1 MTVKVSKP
9 AINVREELA
18 DLRKPTGIAGEAML
32 RAETPQEQF
41 NLIGAGRRNLIIN
54 GAMQVAQRGNSKTAT
69 AAGTYLL
76 DRFQAYSGNP
86 STYGYTVSQETD
98 SPNGF
103 ANSLKYNFDDADT
116 SPSTE
121 HSIYHKMEGQNLQ
134 QLQKGTSSA
143 KSVTLSFW
151 CKASLAGTYIAEL
164 MDNDNSNRHINK
176 SYSISAVNTW
186 EYKAITFEGDTAGA
200 LANDAGNSLG
210 ITYWLAAN
218 SSNTSGTLQTAW
230 GSLSQGN
237 RAVGQTNLG
246 ATANNSF
253 FLTGVQLELGKVAT
267 PFEHRSYGEE
277 LAACQRYF
285 TRLPYVDNAA
295 SGYGPLAH
303 GSGYNSST
311 IYATL
316 VFPTMMRAA
325 PTVTPTGSFRVV
337 YGDQDVTGGQVAM
350 LDTAQGS
357 GLLRYIGGSSFTIGQ
372 AAWISMNNDPDGG
385 ILMDAEL

>member
-1 MTVKVSKP
+1 MTK
-9 AINVREELA
+9 ARDIA
-18 DLRKPTGIAGEAML
+18 DLGGVTTRLDQVG
-32 RAETPQEQF
+32 
-41 NLIGAGRRNLIIN
+41 NSDGALSNRNMVIN
-54 GAMQVAQRGNSKTAT
+54 GAMQVAQRGTSKTAT

-186 EYKAITFEGDTAGA
+186 EYKAITFEGDAVGA
-200 LANDAGNSLG
+200 LANDAGNSLA
-210 ITYWLAAN
+210 ITHWLAAS
-218 SSNTSGTLQTAW
+218 SSNTSGTLQTSW
-230 GSLSQGN
+230 GPLSQGN

-253 FLTGVQLELGKVAT
+253 YLTGVQLEVGDT
-267 PFEHRSYGEE
+267 STDFEHISYGDQ
-277 LAACQRYF
+277 LQKCMRYYQNNGLTSLDRIYTFQYHPSYKGLQYSYFCQ
-285 TRLPYVDNAA
+285 
-295 SGYGPLAH
+295 
-303 GSGYNSST
+303 
-311 IYATL
+311 
-316 VFPTMMRAA
+316 MRAA
-325 PTVTPTGSFRVV
+325 PAITRTNGGNTITVESITNQKFFGYVASGVSDATPHYLHTVSF
-337 YGDQDVTGGQVAM
+337 
-350 LDTAQGS
+350 
-357 GLLRYIGGSSFTIGQ
+357 
-372 AAWISMNNDPDGG
+372 
-385 ILMDAEL
+385 DAEL

>member
-18 DLRKPTGIAGEAML
+18 DLKKPTGLAGEAML

-41 NLIGAGRRNLIIN
+41 QLIGAGRRNMVIN
-54 GAMQVAQRGNSKTAT
+54 GDMRIAQRGTSKTAT

-76 DRFQAYSGNP
+76 DRFQAYSGDP

-116 SPSTE
+116 SPSSE

-164 MDNDNSNRHINK
+164 MDNDNSNRHISK
-176 SYSISAVNTW
+176 SYSISTVNTW
-186 EYKAITFEGDTAGA
+186 EYKAITFEGDTVGA

-253 FLTGVQLELGKVAT
+253 FLTGVQLEVGRIAT

-277 LAACQRYF
+277 LAACQRYCQTYTASDQEWIYIEASLATHKWWQIPF
-285 TRLPYVDNAA
+285 KTQMRSDPSVTYPSVSASIAGGAGTITSQATANASISRVSIRCTC
-295 SGYGPLAH
+295 SG
-303 GSGYNSST
+303 
-311 IYATL
+311 
-316 VFPTMMRAA
+316 
-325 PTVTPTGSFRVV
+325 
-337 YGDQDVTGGQVAM
+337 TGGTAYQVRHTDG
-350 LDTAQGS
+350 LDGAV
-357 GLLRYIGGSSFTIGQ
+357 YILS
-372 AAWISMNNDPDGG
+372 
-385 ILMDAEL
+385 AEL

>member
-1 MTVKVSKP
+1 
-9 AINVREELA
+9 
-18 DLRKPTGIAGEAML
+18 
-32 RAETPQEQF
+32 
-41 NLIGAGRRNLIIN
+41 
-54 GAMQVAQRGNSKTAT
+54 MQVAQRGTSKTAT
-69 AAGTYLL
+69 AGGTYLL

-103 ANSLKYNFDDADT
+103 SNSLKYNFDDADT
-116 SPSTE
+116 SPSSE

-164 MDNDNSNRHINK
+164 MDNDNSNRHISK

-186 EYKAITFEGDTAGA
+186 EYKAITFEGDTVGA

-210 ITYWLAAN
+210 ITYWLAAS

-253 FLTGVQLELGKVAT
+253 FITGVQLELGDT
-267 PFEHRSYGEE
+267 STDFEHIS
-277 LAACQRYF
+277 
-285 TRLPYVDNAA
+285 
-295 SGYGPLAH
+295 
-303 GSGYNSST
+303 
-311 IYATL
+311 
-316 VFPTMMRAA
+316 
-325 PTVTPTGSFRVV
+325 
-337 YGDQDVTGGQVAM
+337 YGDQLQKCMRYYTATKAFGVVHSCNSTGSAFAHVQFPVTMRSTPSISMTYTYGNFYVAGSTRTI
-350 LDTAQGS
+350 TAFTPQNIDPKGFQHHLQGS
-357 GLLRYIGGSSFTIGQ
+357 GFVSGNAGHLDANPNFYV
-372 AAWISMNNDPDGG
+372 A
-385 ILMDAEL
+385 DAEL

>member
-1 MTVKVSKP
+1 MTK
-9 AINVREELA
+9 ARDIA
-18 DLRKPTGIAGEAML
+18 DLGGVTTRLDQVG
-32 RAETPQEQF
+32 
-41 NLIGAGRRNLIIN
+41 NSDGALSNRNMVIN
-54 GAMQVAQRGNSKTAT
+54 GAMQVAQRGTSKTAT

-186 EYKAITFEGDTAGA
+186 EYKAITFEGDAVGA
-200 LANDAGNSLG
+200 LANDAGNSLA
-210 ITYWLAAN
+210 ITHWLAAS
-218 SSNTSGTLQTAW
+218 SSNTSGTLQTSW
-230 GSLSQGN
+230 GPLSQGN

-253 FLTGVQLELGKVAT
+253 YLTGVQLEVGDT
-267 PFEHRSYGEE
+267 STDFEHISYGDQ
-277 LAACQRYF
+277 LQKCLRYF
-285 TRLPYVDNAA
+285 ERYDYSNTQFVSIGLASSSTVAYAMLSYSPKRASPSITLPPAGTSGGALAFLTSAGGYPSGVGSNTIQLPSKTLARVLGSGYSGLITGAA
-295 SGYGPLAH
+295 SGLFS
-303 GSGYNSST
+303 SGASS
-311 IYATL
+311 
-316 VFPTMMRAA
+316 
-325 PTVTPTGSFRVV
+325 
-337 YGDQDVTGGQVAM
+337 
-350 LDTAQGS
+350 
-357 GLLRYIGGSSFTIGQ
+357 
-372 AAWISMNNDPDGG
+372 
-385 ILMDAEL
+385 ILIDAEL

>member
-41 NLIGAGRRNLIIN
+41 QLIGAGRRNLLLN
-54 GAMQVAQRGNSKTAT
+54 GDMRIAQRGTSKTAT

-76 DRFQAYSGNP
+76 DRFQAYSGDF

-116 SPSTE
+116 SPSSE

-164 MDNDNSNRHINK
+164 MDNDNSNRHISK

-186 EYKAITFEGDTAGA
+186 EYKAITFEGDTVGA

-285 TRLPYVDNAA
+285 HRIERAATGANTMATGAVSPSSGLFYIQFPTSMRASPSVTKTGTSYSMYSTA
-295 SGYGPLAH
+295 SGVQASISNFSISFGPFGTLGGRFLTDKVGDA
-303 GSGYNSST
+303 GNS
-311 IYATL
+311 
-316 VFPTMMRAA
+316 
-325 PTVTPTGSFRVV
+325 
-337 YGDQDVTGGQVAM
+337 
-350 LDTAQGS
+350 
-357 GLLRYIGGSSFTIGQ
+357 
-372 AAWISMNNDPDGG
+372 AWIDLDNDNTYFSF
-385 ILMDAEL
+385 DAEL

>member
-1 MTVKVSKP
+1 MTK
-9 AINVREELA
+9 ARDIA
-18 DLRKPTGIAGEAML
+18 DLGGVTTRLDQVGNSDGPL
-32 RAETPQEQF
+32 S
-41 NLIGAGRRNLIIN
+41 NRNLVIN
-54 GAMQVAQRGNSKTAT
+54 GAMQVAQRGTSKTAT

-186 EYKAITFEGDTAGA
+186 EYKAITFEGDAVGA
-200 LANDAGNSLG
+200 LANDAGNSLA
-210 ITYWLAAN
+210 ITHWLAAS
-218 SSNTSGTLQTAW
+218 SSNTSGTLQTSW
-230 GSLSQGN
+230 GPLSQGN

-253 FLTGVQLELGKVAT
+253 YLTGVQLEVGDT
-267 PFEHRSYGEE
+267 STDFEHISYGDQ
-277 LAACQRYF
+277 LQKCMRYYQNNGLTSLDRIYTFQYHPSYKGLQYSYFCQ
-285 TRLPYVDNAA
+285 
-295 SGYGPLAH
+295 
-303 GSGYNSST
+303 
-311 IYATL
+311 
-316 VFPTMMRAA
+316 MRAA
-325 PTVTPTGSFRVV
+325 PAITRTNGGNTITVESITNQKFFGYVASGVSDATPHYLHTVSF
-337 YGDQDVTGGQVAM
+337 
-350 LDTAQGS
+350 
-357 GLLRYIGGSSFTIGQ
+357 
-372 AAWISMNNDPDGG
+372 
-385 ILMDAEL
+385 DAEL